1 MSVTVSQQA
10 LLRMN
15 HAAVMVAVN
24 KSSLQ
29 MDLQN
34 LHAET
39 PESGAI
45 KRDEVMESLCAAYG
59 FDSRAQNKP
68 FAFQNGVAVIPVH
81 GSLINRFGQC
91 YGYVTGYNFI
101 RRQRD
106 AAMADPDVTAI
117 VYDVNSGGG
126 EAAGC
131 FELADEAFALRGTK
145 PTISVVDSACY
156 SAAYA
161 LASTSDQVVVTPTGG
176 AGSVGVYTM
185 HVDMSKMLEDWGL
198 NITLIHAGDHKVD
211 GHPYAELPDDV
222 RADMQ
227 KSVDATYNKF
237 VESVARNRNM
247 SVEAVKATQARCYS
261 ADDALALGL
270 IDSVASPLEAIRA
283 FLGGPSET
291 SKDDEST
298 GESLMELN
306 EAKQAE
312 RQRVGAIIGHP
323 NAKGREAMANH
334 LALNTDMSVEDAAA
348 LLAVA
353 PVAQAEAP
361 EKKEEAADQ
370 KNEKFVA
377 AMDKDDNPN
386 IGPDGKAEETVEKS
400 GANELM
406 EAFTA
411 ATGYDFNK

>member
-10 LLRMN
+10 MLRMN

-24 KSSLQ
+24 KTSLQ
-29 MDLQN
+29 MDLQT

-39 PESGAI
+39 PESGER
-45 KRDEVMESLCAAYG
+45 KRAEVMESLCAAYG
-59 FDSRAQNKP
+59 FDSKAQNKP
-68 FAFQNGVAVIPVH
+68 FAFQNGVAIIPIH

-131 FELADEAFALRGTK
+131 FELADESFALRGTK

-185 HVDMSKMLEDWGL
+185 HVDMSKMLENWGL
-198 NITLIHAGDHKVD
+198 EITLIHAGEHKVD
-211 GHPYAELPDDV
+211 GHPYAELPEDV

-237 VESVARNRNM
+237 VESVARNRNL
-247 SVEAVKATQARCYS
+247 SVEAVKDTQARCYS

-283 FLGGPSET
+283 FLGGPSEA
-291 SKDDEST
+291 SNDETT
-298 GESLMELN
+298 GDSLMELN

-334 LALNTDMSVEDAAA
+334 LALNTDMSVDDAAA

-353 PVAQAEAP
+353 PVAHVEVV
-361 EKKEEAADQ
+361 EKTEEAAKP
-370 KNEKFVA
+370 KNEKFVE
-377 AMDKDDNPN
+377 AMNQDDHPN
-386 IGPDGKAEETVEKS
+386 VGPDGKPLESAEKTQ
-400 GANELM
+400 ANELM

-411 ATGYDFNK
+411 ATGYDFTK

>member
-10 LLRMN
+10 MLRMN
-15 HAAVMVAVN
+15 HSAVMVAVN
-24 KSSLQ
+24 KTSLQ
-29 MDLQN
+29 MDLQT

-39 PESGAI
+39 PESGER
-45 KRDEVMESLCAAYG
+45 KRAEVMESLCAAYG
-59 FDSRAQNKP
+59 FDSKAQNKP
-68 FAFQNGVAVIPVH
+68 FAFQEGVAIIPIH

-131 FELADEAFALRGTK
+131 FELADESFALRGTK

-185 HVDMSKMLEDWGL
+185 HVDMSKMLENWGL
-198 NITLIHAGDHKVD
+198 EITLIHAGEHKVD
-211 GHPYAELPDDV
+211 GHPYAELPEDV

-237 VESVARNRNM
+237 VESVARNRNL
-247 SVEAVKATQARCYS
+247 SVEAVKDTQARCYS

-283 FLGGPSET
+283 FLGGPSEA
-291 SKDDEST
+291 SNDETT
-298 GESLMELN
+298 GDSLMELN

-334 LALNTDMSVEDAAA
+334 LALNTDMSVDDAAA

-353 PVAQAEAP
+353 PVAQVEVV
-361 EKKEEAADQ
+361 EKTEEAAKP
-370 KNEKFVA
+370 KNEKFVE
-377 AMDKDDNPN
+377 AMNQDDHPN
-386 IGPDGKAEETVEKS
+386 VGPDGKPLESAEKTQ
-400 GANELM
+400 ANELM

-411 ATGYDFNK
+411 ATGYDFTK

>member
-29 MDLQN
+29 MDLQT

-39 PESGAI
+39 PESGER
-45 KRDEVMESLCAAYG
+45 KRAEVMESLCAAYG
-59 FDSRAQNKP
+59 FDSKAQNKP
-68 FAFQNGVAVIPVH
+68 FAFQDGVAIIPIH

-131 FELADEAFALRGTK
+131 FELADESFALRGTK

-198 NITLIHAGDHKVD
+198 NITLIHAGEHKVD
-211 GHPYAELPDDV
+211 GHPYAELPEDV

-237 VESVARNRNM
+237 VESVARNRNL
-247 SVEAVKATQARCYS
+247 SVEAVKDTQARCYS

-270 IDSVASPLEAIRA
+270 IDSVASPIEAIRA
-283 FLGGPSET
+283 FLGGPSEA
-291 SKDDEST
+291 SNDETT
-298 GESLMELN
+298 GDSLMELN

-334 LALNTDMSVEDAAA
+334 LALNTDMSVDDAAA

-353 PVAQAEAP
+353 PVAHVEVV
-361 EKKEEAADQ
+361 EKTEEAAKP
-370 KNEKFVA
+370 KNEKFVE
-377 AMDKDDNPN
+377 AMNQDDHPN
-386 IGPDGKAEETVEKS
+386 VGPDGKPTESAEKTQ
-400 GANELM
+400 ANELM

-411 ATGYDFNK
+411 ATGYDFTK

>member
-10 LLRMN
+10 MLRMN

-29 MDLQN
+29 MDLQT

-39 PESGAI
+39 PESGER
-45 KRDEVMESLCAAYG
+45 KRAEVMESLCAAYG
-59 FDSRAQNKP
+59 FDSKAQNKP
-68 FAFQNGVAVIPVH
+68 FAFQDGVAIIPIH

-131 FELADEAFALRGTK
+131 FELADESFALRGTK

-198 NITLIHAGDHKVD
+198 NITLIHAGEHKVD
-211 GHPYAELPDDV
+211 GHPYAELPEDV

-237 VESVARNRNM
+237 VESVARNRNL
-247 SVEAVKATQARCYS
+247 SVEAVKDTQARCYS

-270 IDSVASPLEAIRA
+270 IDSVASPIEAIRA
-283 FLGGPSET
+283 FLGGPSEA
-291 SKDDEST
+291 SNDETT
-298 GESLMELN
+298 GDSLMELN

-323 NAKGREAMANH
+323 NAKGREAMATH
-334 LALNTDMSVEDAAA
+334 LALNTEMSVDDAAA

-353 PVAQAEAP
+353 PVAHVEVV
-361 EKKEEAADQ
+361 EKTEEAAKP
-370 KNEKFVA
+370 KNEKFVE
-377 AMDKDDNPN
+377 AMNQDDHPN
-386 IGPDGKAEETVEKS
+386 VGPDSKTTESAEKTQ
-400 GANELM
+400 ANELM

-411 ATGYDFNK
+411 ATGYDFTK

>member
-10 LLRMN
+10 MLRMN

-24 KSSLQ
+24 KTSLQ
-29 MDLQN
+29 MDLQT

-39 PESGAI
+39 PESGER
-45 KRDEVMESLCAAYG
+45 KRAEVMESLCAAYG
-59 FDSRAQNKP
+59 FDSKAQNKP
-68 FAFQNGVAVIPVH
+68 FAFQNGVAIIPIH

-131 FELADEAFALRGTK
+131 FELADESFALRGTK

-185 HVDMSKMLEDWGL
+185 HVDMSKMLENWGL
-198 NITLIHAGDHKVD
+198 EITLIHAGEHKVD
-211 GHPYAELPDDV
+211 GHPYAELPEDV

-237 VESVARNRNM
+237 VESVARNRNL
-247 SVEAVKATQARCYS
+247 SVEAVKDTQARCYS

-283 FLGGPSET
+283 FLGGPSEA
-291 SKDDEST
+291 SNDETT
-298 GESLMELN
+298 GDSLMELN

-323 NAKGREAMANH
+323 NAKGREAMATH
-334 LALNTDMSVEDAAA
+334 LALNTDMSVDDAAA

-353 PVAQAEAP
+353 PVAQVEVV
-361 EKKEEAADQ
+361 ENTEEAAKS
-370 KNEKFVA
+370 KNEKFVE
-377 AMDKDDNPN
+377 AMNQDDHPN
-386 IGPDGKAEETVEKS
+386 VGPDGKPLESAEKTQ
-400 GANELM
+400 ANELM

-411 ATGYDFNK
+411 ATGYDFTK

>member
-10 LLRMN
+10 MLRMN

-29 MDLQN
+29 MDLQA

-39 PESGAI
+39 PESGER
-45 KRDEVMESLCAAYG
+45 KRAEVMESLCAAYG
-59 FDSRAQNKP
+59 FDSKAQNKP
-68 FAFQNGVAVIPVH
+68 FAFQDGVAIIPIH

-131 FELADEAFALRGTK
+131 FELADESFALRGTK

-198 NITLIHAGDHKVD
+198 NITLIHAGEHKVD
-211 GHPYAELPDDV
+211 GHPYAELPEDV

-237 VESVARNRNM
+237 VESVARNRNL
-247 SVEAVKATQARCYS
+247 SVEAVKDTQARCYS

-270 IDSVASPLEAIRA
+270 IDSVASPIEAIRA
-283 FLGGPSET
+283 FLGGPSEA
-291 SKDDEST
+291 SNDETT
-298 GESLMELN
+298 GDSLMELN

-323 NAKGREAMANH
+323 NAKGREAMATH
-334 LALNTDMSVEDAAA
+334 LALNTDMSVDDAAA

-353 PVAQAEAP
+353 PVAHVEVV
-361 EKKEEAADQ
+361 EKTEAAAKP
-370 KNEKFVA
+370 KNEKFVE
-377 AMDKDDNPN
+377 AMNQDDHPN
-386 IGPDGKAEETVEKS
+386 VGPDGKPIESAEKTQ
-400 GANELM
+400 ANELM

-411 ATGYDFNK
+411 ATGYDFTK

>member
-10 LLRMN
+10 MLRMN

-29 MDLQN
+29 MDLQT

-39 PESGAI
+39 PESGER
-45 KRDEVMESLCAAYG
+45 KRAEVMESLCAAYG
-59 FDSRAQNKP
+59 FDSKAQNKP
-68 FAFQNGVAVIPVH
+68 FAFQNGVAVIPIH

-131 FELADEAFALRGTK
+131 FELADESFALRGTK

-198 NITLIHAGDHKVD
+198 NITLIHAGEHKVD
-211 GHPYAELPDDV
+211 GHPYAELPEDV

-237 VESVARNRNM
+237 VESVARNRNL
-247 SVEAVKATQARCYS
+247 SVEAVKDTQARCYS

-283 FLGGPSET
+283 FLGGPSEA
-291 SKDDEST
+291 SNDETT
-298 GESLMELN
+298 GDSLMELN

-323 NAKGREAMANH
+323 NAKGREAMATH
-334 LALNTDMSVEDAAA
+334 LALNTEMSVDDAAA

-353 PVAQAEAP
+353 PVAHVEVV
-361 EKKEEAADQ
+361 EKTEEAAKP
-370 KNEKFVA
+370 KNEKFVE
-377 AMDKDDNPN
+377 AMNQDDHPN
-386 IGPDGKAEETVEKS
+386 VGPDGKPLESAEKTQ
-400 GANELM
+400 ANELM

-411 ATGYDFNK
+411 ATGYDFTK

>member
-24 KSSLQ
+24 KTSLQ

-39 PESGAI
+39 PESGDR
-45 KRDEVMESLCAAYG
+45 KRLEVMESLCAAYG
-59 FDSRAQNKP
+59 FDSKAQNKP
-68 FAFQNGVAVIPVH
+68 FAFQNGVAVIPIH

-131 FELADEAFALRGTK
+131 FELADESFNLRGTK

-198 NITLIHAGDHKVD
+198 NITLIHAGEHKVD

-227 KSVDATYNKF
+227 KSVDSTYDRF
-237 VESVARNRNM
+237 VEVVARNRNM
-247 SVEAVKATQARCYS
+247 SAEAVKATQARCYS

-283 FLGGPSET
+283 FLGGPSE
-291 SKDDEST
+291 SSNDDTT

-353 PVAQAEAP
+353 PVAQVAEP
-361 EKKEEAADQ
+361 EKKEEATKDQ
-370 KNEKFVA
+370 NQKFVQ
-377 AMDKDDNPN
+377 AMDQDEHPN
-386 IGPDGKAEETVEKS
+386 VGPDGKPIESAEKS
-400 GANELM
+400 QASELM
-406 EAFTA
+406 EAFSA
-411 ATGYDFNK
+411 ATGYDFTK

>member
-10 LLRMN
+10 MLRMN

-24 KSSLQ
+24 KTSLQ
-29 MDLQN
+29 MDLQT

-39 PESGAI
+39 PESGER
-45 KRDEVMESLCAAYG
+45 KRAEVMESLCAAYG
-59 FDSRAQNKP
+59 FDSKAQNKP
-68 FAFQNGVAVIPVH
+68 FAFQNGVAIIPIH

-131 FELADEAFALRGTK
+131 FELADESFALRGTK

-185 HVDMSKMLEDWGL
+185 HVDMSKMLENWGL
-198 NITLIHAGDHKVD
+198 EITLIHAGEHKVD
-211 GHPYAELPDDV
+211 GHPYAELPEDV

-237 VESVARNRNM
+237 VESVARNRNL
-247 SVEAVKATQARCYS
+247 SVEAVKDTQARCYS

-283 FLGGPSET
+283 FLGGPSEA
-291 SKDDEST
+291 SNDETT
-298 GESLMELN
+298 GDSLMELN

-334 LALNTDMSVEDAAA
+334 LALNTDMSVDDAAA

-353 PVAQAEAP
+353 PVAQVEVV
-361 EKKEEAADQ
+361 EKTEEAAKP
-370 KNEKFVA
+370 KNEKFVE
-377 AMDKDDNPN
+377 AMNQDDHPN
-386 IGPDGKAEETVEKS
+386 VGPDGKPLESAEKTQ
-400 GANELM
+400 ANELM

-411 ATGYDFNK
+411 ATGYDFTK

>member
-29 MDLQN
+29 MDLQT

-39 PESGAI
+39 PESGER
-45 KRDEVMESLCAAYG
+45 KRAEVMESLCAAYG
-59 FDSRAQNKP
+59 FDSKAQNKP
-68 FAFQNGVAVIPVH
+68 FAFQDGVAIIPIH

-131 FELADEAFALRGTK
+131 FELADESFALRGTK

-185 HVDMSKMLEDWGL
+185 HVNMSKMLENWGL
-198 NITLIHAGDHKVD
+198 EITLIHAGEHKVD

-237 VESVARNRNM
+237 VESVARNRNL
-247 SVEAVKATQARCYS
+247 SVEAVKDTQARCYS

-270 IDSVASPLEAIRA
+270 IDSVASPIEAIRA
-283 FLGGPSET
+283 FLGGHSEA
-291 SKDDEST
+291 SNDETT
-298 GESLMELN
+298 GDSLMELN
-306 EAKQAE
+306 EAKLAE
-312 RQRVGAIIGHP
+312 RQRVGAIIGHL
-323 NAKGREAMANH
+323 NAKGREAMAIH
-334 LALNTDMSVEDAAA
+334 LALNTEMSVDDAAA

-353 PVAQAEAP
+353 PVAHVEVV
-361 EKKEEAADQ
+361 EKTEEAAKP

-377 AMDKDDNPN
+377 AMDKDDHPN
-386 IGPDGKAEETVEKS
+386 VGPDGKPLESAEKTQ
-400 GANELM
+400 ANELM

-411 ATGYDFNK
+411 ATGYDFTK

>member
-10 LLRMN
+10 MLRMN

-24 KSSLQ
+24 KTSLQ
-29 MDLQN
+29 MDLQT

-39 PESGAI
+39 PESGER
-45 KRDEVMESLCAAYG
+45 KRAEVMESLCAAYS
-59 FDSRAQNKP
+59 FDSKAQNKP
-68 FAFQNGVAVIPVH
+68 FAFQDGVAIIPIH

-131 FELADEAFALRGTK
+131 FELADESFALRGTK

-185 HVDMSKMLEDWGL
+185 HVDMSKMLENWGL
-198 NITLIHAGDHKVD
+198 EITLIHAGEHKVD
-211 GHPYAELPDDV
+211 GHPYAELPEDV

-237 VESVARNRNM
+237 VESVARNRNL
-247 SVEAVKATQARCYS
+247 SVEAVKDTQARCYS

-283 FLGGPSET
+283 FLGGPSEA
-291 SKDDEST
+291 SNDETT
-298 GESLMELN
+298 GDSLMELN

-334 LALNTDMSVEDAAA
+334 LALNTDMSVDDAAA

-353 PVAQAEAP
+353 PVAHVEVV
-361 EKKEEAADQ
+361 ENTEEAAKP
-370 KNEKFVA
+370 KNEKFVE
-377 AMDKDDNPN
+377 AMNQDDHPN
-386 IGPDGKAEETVEKS
+386 VGPDGKPLESAEKTQ
-400 GANELM
+400 ANELM

-411 ATGYDFNK
+411 ATGYDFTK

>member
-10 LLRMN
+10 MLRMN

-29 MDLQN
+29 MDLQT

-39 PESGAI
+39 PESGER
-45 KRDEVMESLCAAYG
+45 KRAEVMESLCAAYG
-59 FDSRAQNKP
+59 FDSNAQDKP
-68 FAFQNGVAVIPVH
+68 FAFQNGVAIIPIH

-131 FELADEAFALRGTK
+131 FELADESFALRGTK

-198 NITLIHAGDHKVD
+198 NITLIHAGEHKVD
-211 GHPYAELPDDV
+211 GHPYAELPEDV

-237 VESVARNRNM
+237 VESVARNRNL
-247 SVEAVKATQARCYS
+247 SVEAVKDTQARCYS

-270 IDSVASPLEAIRA
+270 IDSVASPIEAIRA
-283 FLGGPSET
+283 FLGGHSEA
-291 SKDDEST
+291 SNDETT
-298 GESLMELN
+298 GDSLMELN

-323 NAKGREAMANH
+323 NAKGREAMATH
-334 LALNTDMSVEDAAA
+334 LALNTDMSVDDAAA

-353 PVAQAEAP
+353 PVAHVEVV
-361 EKKEEAADQ
+361 EKTEEAAKP
-370 KNEKFVA
+370 KNEKFVK
-377 AMDKDDNPN
+377 AMNQDDHPN
-386 IGPDGKAEETVEKS
+386 VGPDGKPLESAEKTQ
-400 GANELM
+400 ANELM

-411 ATGYDFNK
+411 ATGYDFTK

>member
-10 LLRMN
+10 MLRMN

-24 KSSLQ
+24 KTSLQ
-29 MDLQN
+29 MDLQT

-39 PESGAI
+39 PESGER
-45 KRDEVMESLCAAYG
+45 KRAEVMESLCAAYG
-59 FDSRAQNKP
+59 FDSKAQNKP
-68 FAFQNGVAVIPVH
+68 FAFQNGVAIIPIH

-131 FELADEAFALRGTK
+131 FELADESFALRGTK

-198 NITLIHAGDHKVD
+198 NITLIHAGEHKVD
-211 GHPYAELPDDV
+211 GHPYAELPEDV

-237 VESVARNRNM
+237 VESVARNRNL
-247 SVEAVKATQARCYS
+247 SVEAVKDTQARCYS

-270 IDSVASPLEAIRA
+270 IDSVASPIEAIRA
-283 FLGGPSET
+283 FLGGPSEA
-291 SKDDEST
+291 SNDETT
-298 GESLMELN
+298 GDSLMELN

-323 NAKGREAMANH
+323 NAKGREAMATH
-334 LALNTDMSVEDAAA
+334 LALNTEMSVDDAAA

-353 PVAQAEAP
+353 PVAHVEVV
-361 EKKEEAADQ
+361 EKTEEAAKP

-386 IGPDGKAEETVEKS
+386 IGPDGKAEEKAEKS
-400 GANELM
+400 GADELM
-406 EAFTA
+406 AAFTA
-411 ATGYDFNK
+411 ATGYDFTK

>member
-10 LLRMN
+10 MLRMN
-15 HAAVMVAVN
+15 HSAVMVAVN
-24 KSSLQ
+24 KTSLQ
-29 MDLQN
+29 MDLQT

-39 PESGAI
+39 PESGER
-45 KRDEVMESLCAAYG
+45 KRAEVMESLCAAYG
-59 FDSRAQNKP
+59 FDSKAQNKP
-68 FAFQNGVAVIPVH
+68 FAFQDGVAVIPIH

-131 FELADEAFALRGTK
+131 FELADESFALRGTK

-185 HVDMSKMLEDWGL
+185 HVDMSKMLENWGL
-198 NITLIHAGDHKVD
+198 EITLIHAGEHKVD
-211 GHPYAELPDDV
+211 GHPYAELPEDV

-237 VESVARNRNM
+237 VESVARNRNL
-247 SVEAVKATQARCYS
+247 SVEAVKDTQARCYS

-283 FLGGPSET
+283 FLGGHSEA
-291 SKDDEST
+291 SNDETT
-298 GESLMELN
+298 GDSLMELN

-323 NAKGREAMANH
+323 NAKGREAMAAH
-334 LALNTDMSVEDAAA
+334 LALNTEMSVDDAAA

-353 PVAQAEAP
+353 PVAHVEVV
-361 EKKEEAADQ
+361 EKTEEAAKP
-370 KNEKFVA
+370 KNEKFVE
-377 AMDKDDNPN
+377 AMNQDDHPN
-386 IGPDGKAEETVEKS
+386 VGPDGKPLESAEKTQ
-400 GANELM
+400 ANELM

-411 ATGYDFNK
+411 ATGYDFTK

>member
-10 LLRMN
+10 MLRMN

-24 KSSLQ
+24 KTSLQ
-29 MDLQN
+29 MDLQT

-39 PESGAI
+39 PESGER
-45 KRDEVMESLCAAYG
+45 KRAEVMESLCAAYG
-59 FDSRAQNKP
+59 FDSKAQNKP
-68 FAFQNGVAVIPVH
+68 FAFQDGVAIIPIH

-131 FELADEAFALRGTK
+131 FELADESFALRGTK

-185 HVDMSKMLEDWGL
+185 HVDMSKMLENWGL
-198 NITLIHAGDHKVD
+198 DITLIHAGEHKVD
-211 GHPYAELPDDV
+211 GHPYAELPEDV

-237 VESVARNRNM
+237 VESVARNRNL
-247 SVEAVKATQARCYS
+247 SVEAVKDTQARCYS

-270 IDSVASPLEAIRA
+270 IDSVASPIEAIRA
-283 FLGGPSET
+283 FLGGPSEA
-291 SKDDEST
+291 SNDETT
-298 GESLMELN
+298 GDSLMELN

-323 NAKGREAMANH
+323 NAKGREAMATH
-334 LALNTDMSVEDAAA
+334 LALNTEMSVDDAAA

-353 PVAQAEAP
+353 PVAHVEVV
-361 EKKEEAADQ
+361 EKTEEAAKP
-370 KNEKFVA
+370 KNERFVE
-377 AMDKDDNPN
+377 AMNQDDHPN
-386 IGPDGKAEETVEKS
+386 VGPDGKPTESAEKTQ
-400 GANELM
+400 ANELM

-411 ATGYDFNK
+411 ATGYDFTK

>member
-10 LLRMN
+10 MLRMN

-24 KSSLQ
+24 KTSLQ
-29 MDLQN
+29 MDLQT

-39 PESGAI
+39 PESGER
-45 KRDEVMESLCAAYG
+45 KRAEVMESLCAAYG
-59 FDSRAQNKP
+59 FDSKAQNKP
-68 FAFQNGVAVIPVH
+68 FAFQDGVAIIPIH

-106 AAMADPDVTAI
+106 AAMADPEVTAI

-131 FELADEAFALRGTK
+131 FELADESFALRGTK

-176 AGSVGVYTM
+176 AGSVGVYTI

-198 NITLIHAGDHKVD
+198 NITLIHAGEHKVD
-211 GHPYAELPDDV
+211 GHPYAELPEDV

-237 VESVARNRNM
+237 VESVARNRNL
-247 SVEAVKATQARCYS
+247 SVEAVKDTQARCYS

-283 FLGGPSET
+283 FLGGPSEA
-291 SKDDEST
+291 SNDETT
-298 GESLMELN
+298 GDSLMELN

-334 LALNTDMSVEDAAA
+334 LALNTEMSVDDAAA

-353 PVAQAEAP
+353 PVAHVEVV
-361 EKKEEAADQ
+361 EKTEEAAKP
-370 KNEKFVA
+370 KNEKFVE
-377 AMDKDDNPN
+377 AMNQDDHPN
-386 IGPDGKAEETVEKS
+386 VGPDGKPTESAEKNQ
-400 GANELM
+400 ANELM

-411 ATGYDFNK
+411 ATGYDFTK

>member
-29 MDLQN
+29 MDLQT

-39 PESGAI
+39 PESGER
-45 KRDEVMESLCAAYG
+45 KRAEVMESLCAAYG
-59 FDSRAQNKP
+59 FDSKAQNKP
-68 FAFQNGVAVIPVH
+68 FAFQDGVAIIPIH

-131 FELADEAFALRGTK
+131 FELADESFALRGTK

-185 HVDMSKMLEDWGL
+185 HVDMSKMLENWGL
-198 NITLIHAGDHKVD
+198 DITLIHAGEHKVD
-211 GHPYAELPDDV
+211 GHPYAELPEDV

-237 VESVARNRNM
+237 VESVARNRNL
-247 SVEAVKATQARCYS
+247 SVEAVKDTQARCYS

-270 IDSVASPLEAIRA
+270 IDSVASPIEAIRA
-283 FLGGPSET
+283 FLGGPSEA
-291 SKDDEST
+291 SNDETT
-298 GESLMELN
+298 GDSLMELN

-334 LALNTDMSVEDAAA
+334 LALNTDMSVDDAAA

-353 PVAQAEAP
+353 PVAHVEVV
-361 EKKEEAADQ
+361 EKTEEAAKP
-370 KNEKFVA
+370 KNEKFVE
-377 AMDKDDNPN
+377 AMNKDDHPN
-386 IGPDGKAEETVEKS
+386 VGPDGKPTESAEKTQ
-400 GANELM
+400 ANELM

-411 ATGYDFNK
+411 ATGYDFTK

>member
-10 LLRMN
+10 MLRMN

-24 KSSLQ
+24 KTSLQ
-29 MDLQN
+29 MDLQT

-39 PESGAI
+39 PESGER
-45 KRDEVMESLCAAYG
+45 KRAEVMESLCAAYG
-59 FDSRAQNKP
+59 FDSKAQNKP
-68 FAFQNGVAVIPVH
+68 FAFQDGVAIIPIH

-131 FELADEAFALRGTK
+131 FELADESFALRGTK

-198 NITLIHAGDHKVD
+198 NITLIHAGEHKVD
-211 GHPYAELPDDV
+211 GHPYAELPEDV

-237 VESVARNRNM
+237 VESVARNRNL
-247 SVEAVKATQARCYS
+247 SVEAVKDTQARCYS

-283 FLGGPSET
+283 FLGGPSEA
-291 SKDDEST
+291 SNDETT
-298 GESLMELN
+298 GDSLMELN

-334 LALNTDMSVEDAAA
+334 LALNTDMSVDDAAA

-353 PVAQAEAP
+353 PVAHVEVV
-361 EKKEEAADQ
+361 EKTEEAAKP
-370 KNEKFVA
+370 KNEKFVE
-377 AMDKDDNPN
+377 AMNQDDHPN
-386 IGPDGKAEETVEKS
+386 VGPDGKPLESAEKTQ
-400 GANELM
+400 ANELM

-411 ATGYDFNK
+411 ATGYDFTK

>member
-10 LLRMN
+10 MLRMN

-24 KSSLQ
+24 KTSLQ
-29 MDLQN
+29 MDLQT

-39 PESGAI
+39 PESGER
-45 KRDEVMESLCAAYG
+45 KRAEVMESLCAAYG
-59 FDSRAQNKP
+59 FDSKTQNKP
-68 FAFQNGVAVIPVH
+68 FAFQDGVAIIPIH

-117 VYDVNSGGG
+117 IYDVNSGGG

-131 FELADEAFALRGTK
+131 FELADESFALRGTK

-198 NITLIHAGDHKVD
+198 NITLIHAGEHKVD
-211 GHPYAELPDDV
+211 GHPYAELPEDV

-237 VESVARNRNM
+237 VESVARNRNL
-247 SVEAVKATQARCYS
+247 SVEAVKDTQARCYS

-283 FLGGPSET
+283 FLGGPSEA
-291 SKDDEST
+291 SNDETT
-298 GESLMELN
+298 GDSLMELN

-334 LALNTDMSVEDAAA
+334 LALNTEMSVDDAAA

-353 PVAQAEAP
+353 PVAQVAEP
-361 EKKEEAADQ
+361 EKKDEAAKP
-370 KNEKFVA
+370 KNEKFVE
-377 AMDKDDNPN
+377 AMNQDDHPN
-386 IGPDGKAEETVEKS
+386 VGPDGKPLESAEKTQ
-400 GANELM
+400 ANELM

-411 ATGYDFNK
+411 ATGYDFTK

>member
-10 LLRMN
+10 MLRMN
-15 HAAVMVAVN
+15 HSAVMVAVN
-24 KSSLQ
+24 KTSLQ
-29 MDLQN
+29 MDLQT

-39 PESGAI
+39 PESGER
-45 KRDEVMESLCAAYG
+45 KRAEVMESLCAAYG
-59 FDSRAQNKP
+59 FDSKAQNKP
-68 FAFQNGVAVIPVH
+68 FAFQNGVAIIPIH

-131 FELADEAFALRGTK
+131 FELADESFALRGTK

-185 HVDMSKMLEDWGL
+185 HVDMSKMLENWGL
-198 NITLIHAGDHKVD
+198 EITLIHAGEHKVD
-211 GHPYAELPDDV
+211 GHPYAELPEDV

-237 VESVARNRNM
+237 VESVARNRNL
-247 SVEAVKATQARCYS
+247 SVEAVKDTQARCYS

-283 FLGGPSET
+283 FLGGPSEA
-291 SKDDEST
+291 SNDETT
-298 GESLMELN
+298 GDSLMELN

-334 LALNTDMSVEDAAA
+334 LALNTDMSVDDAAA

-353 PVAQAEAP
+353 PVAHVEVV
-361 EKKEEAADQ
+361 EKTEEAAKP
-370 KNEKFVA
+370 KNEKFVE
-377 AMDKDDNPN
+377 AMNQDDHPN
-386 IGPDGKAEETVEKS
+386 VGPDGKPLESAEKTQ
-400 GANELM
+400 ANELM

-411 ATGYDFNK
+411 ATGYDFTK

>member
-15 HAAVMVAVN
+15 PAAVMVAVN

-59 FDSRAQNKP
+59 FDSRSQNKP
-68 FAFQNGVAVIPVH
+68 FAFQNGVAIIPIH

-131 FELADEAFALRGTK
+131 FELADESFALRGTK

-198 NITLIHAGDHKVD
+198 NITLIHAGEHKVD
-211 GHPYAELPDDV
+211 GHPYAELPEDV

-237 VESVARNRNM
+237 VESVARNRNL
-247 SVEAVKATQARCYS
+247 SVEAVKDTQARCYS

-270 IDSVASPLEAIRA
+270 IDSVASPIEAIRA
-283 FLGGPSET
+283 FLGGPSEA
-291 SKDDEST
+291 SNDETT
-298 GESLMELN
+298 GDSLMELN

-334 LALNTDMSVEDAAA
+334 LALNTDMSVDDAAA

-353 PVAQAEAP
+353 PVAQVEVV
-361 EKKEEAADQ
+361 EKTEEAAKP
-370 KNEKFVA
+370 KNEKFVE
-377 AMDKDDNPN
+377 AMNQDDHPN
-386 IGPDGKAEETVEKS
+386 VGPDGKPLKSAEKTQ
-400 GANELM
+400 ANELM

-411 ATGYDFNK
+411 ATGYDFTK

>member
-10 LLRMN
+10 MLRMN

-29 MDLQN
+29 MDLQT

-39 PESGAI
+39 PESGER
-45 KRDEVMESLCAAYG
+45 KRAEVMESLCAAYG
-59 FDSRAQNKP
+59 FDSKAQNKP
-68 FAFQNGVAVIPVH
+68 FAFQDGVAIIPIH

-131 FELADEAFALRGTK
+131 FELADESFALRGTK

-198 NITLIHAGDHKVD
+198 NITLIHAGEHKVD
-211 GHPYAELPDDV
+211 GHPYAELPEDV

-237 VESVARNRNM
+237 VESVARNRNL
-247 SVEAVKATQARCYS
+247 SVEAVKDTQARCYS

-270 IDSVASPLEAIRA
+270 IDSVASPIEAIRA
-283 FLGGPSET
+283 FLGGPSEA
-291 SKDDEST
+291 SNDETT
-298 GESLMELN
+298 GDSLMELN

-323 NAKGREAMANH
+323 NAKGREAMATH
-334 LALNTDMSVEDAAA
+334 LALNTEMSVDDAAA

-353 PVAQAEAP
+353 PVAHVEVV
-361 EKKEEAADQ
+361 EKTEEAAKP
-370 KNEKFVA
+370 KNEKFVE
-377 AMDKDDNPN
+377 AMNQDDHPN
-386 IGPDGKAEETVEKS
+386 VGPDGKTEEKVEKS

-406 EAFTA
+406 DAFTA
-411 ATGYDFNK
+411 ATGYKFDK

>member
-29 MDLQN
+29 MDLQT

-39 PESGAI
+39 PESGER
-45 KRDEVMESLCAAYG
+45 KRAEVMESLCAAYG
-59 FDSRAQNKP
+59 FDSKAQNKP
-68 FAFQNGVAVIPVH
+68 FAFQDGVAVIPIH

-131 FELADEAFALRGTK
+131 FELADESFALRGTK

-185 HVDMSKMLEDWGL
+185 HVNMSKMLENWGL
-198 NITLIHAGDHKVD
+198 EITLIHAGEHKVD

-237 VESVARNRNM
+237 VESVARNRNL
-247 SVEAVKATQARCYS
+247 SVEAVKDTQARCYS

-270 IDSVASPLEAIRA
+270 IDSVASPIEAIRA
-283 FLGGPSET
+283 FLGGHSEA
-291 SKDDEST
+291 SNDETT
-298 GESLMELN
+298 GDSLMELN

-334 LALNTDMSVEDAAA
+334 LALNTDMSVDDAAA

-353 PVAQAEAP
+353 PVAHVEVV
-361 EKKEEAADQ
+361 EEAAKP
-370 KNEKFVA
+370 KNKKFVE
-377 AMDKDDNPN
+377 AMNQDDHPN
-386 IGPDGKAEETVEKS
+386 VGPDGKPLEPAEKTQ
-400 GANELM
+400 ANELM

-411 ATGYDFNK
+411 ATGYDFTK

>member
-10 LLRMN
+10 MLRMN

-24 KSSLQ
+24 KTSLQ
-29 MDLQN
+29 MDLQT

-39 PESGAI
+39 PESGER
-45 KRDEVMESLCAAYG
+45 KRAEVMESLCAAYG
-59 FDSRAQNKP
+59 FDSKAQNKP
-68 FAFQNGVAVIPVH
+68 FAFQNGVAIIPIH

-131 FELADEAFALRGTK
+131 FELADESFALRGTK

-176 AGSVGVYTM
+176 AGSVVVYTM
-185 HVDMSKMLEDWGL
+185 HVDMSKMLENWGL
-198 NITLIHAGDHKVD
+198 EITLIHAGEHKVD
-211 GHPYAELPDDV
+211 GHPYAELPEDV

-237 VESVARNRNM
+237 VESVARNRNL
-247 SVEAVKATQARCYS
+247 SVEAVKDTQARCYS

-283 FLGGPSET
+283 FLGGPSEA
-291 SKDDEST
+291 SNDETT
-298 GESLMELN
+298 GDSLMELN

-334 LALNTDMSVEDAAA
+334 LALNTDMSVDDAAA

-353 PVAQAEAP
+353 PVAQVEVV
-361 EKKEEAADQ
+361 EKTEEAAKP
-370 KNEKFVA
+370 KNEKFVE
-377 AMDKDDNPN
+377 AMNQDDHPN
-386 IGPDGKAEETVEKS
+386 VGPDGKPLESAEKTQ
-400 GANELM
+400 ANELM

-411 ATGYDFNK
+411 ATGYDFTK

>member
-10 LLRMN
+10 MLRMN

-29 MDLQN
+29 MDLQT

-39 PESGAI
+39 PESGER
-45 KRDEVMESLCAAYG
+45 KRAEVMESLCAAYG
-59 FDSRAQNKP
+59 FDSKAQNKP
-68 FAFQNGVAVIPVH
+68 FAFQDGVAIIPIH

-131 FELADEAFALRGTK
+131 FELADESFALRGTK

-185 HVDMSKMLEDWGL
+185 HVDMSKMLENWGL
-198 NITLIHAGDHKVD
+198 DITLIHAGEHKVD
-211 GHPYAELPDDV
+211 GHPYAELPEDV

-237 VESVARNRNM
+237 VESVARNRNL
-247 SVEAVKATQARCYS
+247 SVEAVKDTQARCYS

-270 IDSVASPLEAIRA
+270 IDSVASPIEAIRA
-283 FLGGPSET
+283 FLGGPSEA
-291 SKDDEST
+291 SNDETT
-298 GESLMELN
+298 GDSLMELN
-306 EAKQAE
+306 EAKLAE

-323 NAKGREAMANH
+323 NAKGREAMATH
-334 LALNTDMSVEDAAA
+334 LALNTEMSVDDAAA

-353 PVAQAEAP
+353 PVAHVEVV
-361 EKKEEAADQ
+361 EKTEEAAKP
-370 KNEKFVA
+370 KNEKFVE
-377 AMDKDDNPN
+377 AMNQDDHPN
-386 IGPDGKAEETVEKS
+386 VGPDGKPTESAEKTQ
-400 GANELM
+400 ANELM

-411 ATGYDFNK
+411 ATGYDFTK

>member
-29 MDLQN
+29 MDLQT

-39 PESGAI
+39 PESGER
-45 KRDEVMESLCAAYG
+45 KRAEVMESLCAAYG
-59 FDSRAQNKP
+59 FDSKAQNKP
-68 FAFQNGVAVIPVH
+68 FAFQDGVAIIPIH

-106 AAMADPDVTAI
+106 AAMADPEVTAI

-131 FELADEAFALRGTK
+131 FELADESFALRGTK

-185 HVDMSKMLEDWGL
+185 HVDMSKMLENWGL
-198 NITLIHAGDHKVD
+198 DITLIHAGEHKVD
-211 GHPYAELPDDV
+211 GHPYAELPEDV

-237 VESVARNRNM
+237 VESVARNRNL
-247 SVEAVKATQARCYS
+247 SVEAVKDTQARCYS

-270 IDSVASPLEAIRA
+270 IDSVASPIEAIRA
-283 FLGGPSET
+283 FLGGPSEA
-291 SKDDEST
+291 SNDETT
-298 GESLMELN
+298 GDSLMELN

-323 NAKGREAMANH
+323 NAKGREAMATH
-334 LALNTDMSVEDAAA
+334 LALNTEMSVDDAAA

-353 PVAQAEAP
+353 PVAHVEVV
-361 EKKEEAADQ
+361 EKTEEAAKP
-370 KNEKFVA
+370 KNEKFVE
-377 AMDKDDNPN
+377 AMNQDDHPN
-386 IGPDGKAEETVEKS
+386 VGPDGKPIESAEKTQ
-400 GANELM
+400 ANELM

-411 ATGYDFNK
+411 ATGYDFTK

>member
-1 MSVTVSQQA
+1 M
-10 LLRMN
+10 
-15 HAAVMVAVN
+15 
-24 KSSLQ
+24 
-29 MDLQN
+29 
-34 LHAET
+34 
-39 PESGAI
+39 AI
-45 KRDEVMESLCAAYG
+45 
-59 FDSRAQNKP
+59 
-68 FAFQNGVAVIPVH
+68 IPIH

-131 FELADEAFALRGTK
+131 FELADESFALRGTK

-185 HVDMSKMLEDWGL
+185 HVDMSKMLENWGL
-198 NITLIHAGDHKVD
+198 EITLIHAGEHKVD
-211 GHPYAELPDDV
+211 GHPYAELPEDV

-237 VESVARNRNM
+237 VESVARNRNL
-247 SVEAVKATQARCYS
+247 SVEAVKDTQARCYS

-270 IDSVASPLEAIRA
+270 IDSVASPIEAIRA
-283 FLGGPSET
+283 FLGGHSEA
-291 SKDDEST
+291 SNDETT
-298 GESLMELN
+298 GDFLMELN

-334 LALNTDMSVEDAAA
+334 LALNTDMSVDDAAA

-353 PVAQAEAP
+353 PVAQVEVV
-361 EKKEEAADQ
+361 EKTEEAAKP
-370 KNEKFVA
+370 KNEKFVE
-377 AMDKDDNPN
+377 AMNQDDHPN
-386 IGPDGKAEETVEKS
+386 VGPDGKPTESAEKTQ
-400 GANELM
+400 ANELM

-411 ATGYDFNK
+411 ATGYDFTK

>member
-10 LLRMN
+10 MLRMN

-29 MDLQN
+29 MDLQT

-39 PESGAI
+39 PESGER
-45 KRDEVMESLCAAYG
+45 KRAEVMESLCAAYG
-59 FDSRAQNKP
+59 FDSKAQNKP
-68 FAFQNGVAVIPVH
+68 FAFQDGVAVIPIH

-131 FELADEAFALRGTK
+131 FELADESFALRGTK

-198 NITLIHAGDHKVD
+198 NITLIHAGEHKVD
-211 GHPYAELPDDV
+211 GHPYAELPEDV

-237 VESVARNRNM
+237 VESVARNRNL
-247 SVEAVKATQARCYS
+247 SVEAVKDTQARCYS

-270 IDSVASPLEAIRA
+270 IDSVASPIEAIRA
-283 FLGGPSET
+283 FLGGPSEA
-291 SKDDEST
+291 SNDETT
-298 GESLMELN
+298 GDSLMELN

-323 NAKGREAMANH
+323 NAKGREAMATH
-334 LALNTDMSVEDAAA
+334 LALNTDMSVDDAAA

-353 PVAQAEAP
+353 PVAHVEVV
-361 EKKEEAADQ
+361 EKTEAAAKT
-370 KNEKFVA
+370 KNEKFVE
-377 AMDKDDNPN
+377 AMNQDDHPN
-386 IGPDGKAEETVEKS
+386 VGPDGKPTESAEKTQ
-400 GANELM
+400 ANELM

-411 ATGYDFNK
+411 ATGYDFTK

>member
-10 LLRMN
+10 MLRMN
-15 HAAVMVAVN
+15 HSAVMVAVN

-29 MDLQN
+29 MDLQA

-39 PESGAI
+39 PESGER
-45 KRDEVMESLCAAYG
+45 KRAEVMESLCAAYG
-59 FDSRAQNKP
+59 FDSKAQNKP
-68 FAFQNGVAVIPVH
+68 FAFQDGVAIIPIH

-131 FELADEAFALRGTK
+131 FELADESFALRGTK

-198 NITLIHAGDHKVD
+198 NITLIHAGEHKVD
-211 GHPYAELPDDV
+211 GHPYAELPEDV

-237 VESVARNRNM
+237 VESVARNRNL
-247 SVEAVKATQARCYS
+247 SVEAVKDTQARCYS

-283 FLGGPSET
+283 FLGGPSEA
-291 SKDDEST
+291 SNDETT
-298 GESLMELN
+298 GDSLMELN

-334 LALNTDMSVEDAAA
+334 LALNTDMSVDDAAA

-353 PVAQAEAP
+353 PVAQVEVV
-361 EKKEEAADQ
+361 EKTEEAAKP
-370 KNEKFVA
+370 KNEKFVE
-377 AMDKDDNPN
+377 AMNQDDHPN
-386 IGPDGKAEETVEKS
+386 VGPDGKPLESAEKTQ
-400 GANELM
+400 ANELM

-411 ATGYDFNK
+411 ATGYDFTK

>member
-10 LLRMN
+10 MLRMN

-29 MDLQN
+29 MDLQA

-39 PESGAI
+39 PESGER
-45 KRDEVMESLCAAYG
+45 KRAEVMESLCAAYG
-59 FDSRAQNKP
+59 FDSKAQNKP
-68 FAFQNGVAVIPVH
+68 FAFQDGVAIIPIH

-131 FELADEAFALRGTK
+131 FELADESFALRGTK

-185 HVDMSKMLEDWGL
+185 HVDMSKMLENCGL
-198 NITLIHAGDHKVD
+198 NITLIHAGEHKVD
-211 GHPYAELPDDV
+211 GHPFAELPEDV

-237 VESVARNRNM
+237 VESVARNRNL
-247 SVEAVKATQARCYS
+247 SVEAVKDTQARCYS

-270 IDSVASPLEAIRA
+270 IDSVASPIEAIRA
-283 FLGGPSET
+283 FLGGPSEA
-291 SKDDEST
+291 SNDETT
-298 GESLMELN
+298 GDSLMELN

-323 NAKGREAMANH
+323 NAKGREAMAAH
-334 LALNTDMSVEDAAA
+334 LALNTEMSVDDAAA

-353 PVAQAEAP
+353 PVAHVEVV
-361 EKKEEAADQ
+361 EKTEEAAKP
-370 KNEKFVA
+370 KNEKFVE
-377 AMDKDDNPN
+377 AMNQDDHPN
-386 IGPDGKAEETVEKS
+386 VGPDGKPTESAEKTQ
-400 GANELM
+400 ANELM

-411 ATGYDFNK
+411 ATGYDFTK

>member
-10 LLRMN
+10 MLRMN

-29 MDLQN
+29 MDLQT

-39 PESGAI
+39 PESGER
-45 KRDEVMESLCAAYG
+45 KRAEVMESLCAAYG
-59 FDSRAQNKP
+59 FDSKAQNKP
-68 FAFQNGVAVIPVH
+68 FAFQDGVAIIPIH

-131 FELADEAFALRGTK
+131 FELADESFALRGTK

-198 NITLIHAGDHKVD
+198 NITLIHAGEHKVD
-211 GHPYAELPDDV
+211 GHPYAELPEDV

-237 VESVARNRNM
+237 VESVARNRNL
-247 SVEAVKATQARCYS
+247 SVEAVKDTQARCYS

-270 IDSVASPLEAIRA
+270 IDSVASPIEAIRA
-283 FLGGPSET
+283 FLGGPSEA
-291 SKDDEST
+291 SNDETT
-298 GESLMELN
+298 GDSLMELN

-323 NAKGREAMANH
+323 NAKGREAMATH
-334 LALNTDMSVEDAAA
+334 LALNTEMSVDDAAA

-353 PVAQAEAP
+353 PVAHVEAV
-361 EKKEEAADQ
+361 EKTEEAAKP
-370 KNEKFVA
+370 KNEKFVEV
-377 AMDKDDNPN
+377 MNKDDHPN
-386 IGPDGKAEETVEKS
+386 VGPDGKPLESAEKTQ
-400 GANELM
+400 ANELM

-411 ATGYDFNK
+411 ATGYDFTK

>member
-10 LLRMN
+10 MLRMN

-29 MDLQN
+29 MDLQT

-39 PESGAI
+39 PESGER
-45 KRDEVMESLCAAYG
+45 KRAEVMESLCAAYG
-59 FDSRAQNKP
+59 FDSKAQNKP
-68 FAFQNGVAVIPVH
+68 FAFQDGVAIIPIH

-131 FELADEAFALRGTK
+131 FELADESFALRGTK

-198 NITLIHAGDHKVD
+198 DITLIHAGEHKVD
-211 GHPYAELPDDV
+211 GHPYAELPEDV

-237 VESVARNRNM
+237 VESVARNRNL
-247 SVEAVKATQARCYS
+247 SVEAVKDTQARCYS

-270 IDSVASPLEAIRA
+270 IDSVASPIEAIRA
-283 FLGGPSET
+283 FLGGPSEA
-291 SKDDEST
+291 SNDETT
-298 GESLMELN
+298 GDSLMELN

-323 NAKGREAMANH
+323 NAKGREAMATH
-334 LALNTDMSVEDAAA
+334 LALNTDMSVDDAAA

-353 PVAQAEAP
+353 PVAHVEVV
-361 EKKEEAADQ
+361 EKTEAAAKP
-370 KNEKFVA
+370 KNEKFVE
-377 AMDKDDNPN
+377 AMNQDDHPN
-386 IGPDGKAEETVEKS
+386 VGPDGKPIESAEKS
-400 GANELM
+400 QANELM

-411 ATGYDFNK
+411 ATGYDFTK

>member
-1 MSVTVSQQA
+1 
-10 LLRMN
+10 
-15 HAAVMVAVN
+15 
-24 KSSLQ
+24 
-29 MDLQN
+29 MDLQT

-39 PESGAI
+39 PESGER
-45 KRDEVMESLCAAYG
+45 KRAEVMESLCAAYG
-59 FDSRAQNKP
+59 FDSKAQNKP
-68 FAFQNGVAVIPVH
+68 FAFQDGVAIIPIH

-131 FELADEAFALRGTK
+131 FELADESFALRGTK

-198 NITLIHAGDHKVD
+198 NITLIHAGEHKVD
-211 GHPYAELPDDV
+211 GHPYAELPEDV

-237 VESVARNRNM
+237 VESVARNRNL
-247 SVEAVKATQARCYS
+247 SVEAVKDTQARCYS

-270 IDSVASPLEAIRA
+270 IDSVASPIEAIRA
-283 FLGGPSET
+283 FLGGPSEA
-291 SKDDEST
+291 SNDETT
-298 GESLMELN
+298 GDSLMELN

-323 NAKGREAMANH
+323 NAKGREAMATH
-334 LALNTDMSVEDAAA
+334 LALNTEMSVDDAAA

-353 PVAQAEAP
+353 PVAHVEVV
-361 EKKEEAADQ
+361 EKTEEAAKP
-370 KNEKFVA
+370 KNEKFVEV
-377 AMDKDDNPN
+377 MNKDDHPN
-386 IGPDGKAEETVEKS
+386 VGPDGKPLGSAEKTQ
-400 GANELM
+400 ANELM

-411 ATGYDFNK
+411 ATGYDFTK

>member
-10 LLRMN
+10 MLRMN
-15 HAAVMVAVN
+15 HSAVMVAVN
-24 KSSLQ
+24 KTSLQ
-29 MDLQN
+29 MDLQT

-39 PESGAI
+39 PESGER
-45 KRDEVMESLCAAYG
+45 KRAEVMESLCAAYG
-59 FDSRAQNKP
+59 FDSKAQNKP
-68 FAFQNGVAVIPVH
+68 FAFQNGVAIIPIH

-131 FELADEAFALRGTK
+131 FELADESFALRGTK

-185 HVDMSKMLEDWGL
+185 HVDMSKMLENWGL
-198 NITLIHAGDHKVD
+198 EITLIHAGEHKVD
-211 GHPYAELPDDV
+211 GHPYAELPEEV

-237 VESVARNRNM
+237 VESVARNRNL
-247 SVEAVKATQARCYS
+247 SVEAVKDTQARCYS

-283 FLGGPSET
+283 FLGGPSEA
-291 SKDDEST
+291 SNDETT
-298 GESLMELN
+298 GDSLMELN

-334 LALNTDMSVEDAAA
+334 LALNTDMSVDDAAA

-353 PVAQAEAP
+353 PVAHVEVV
-361 EKKEEAADQ
+361 EKTEEAAKP
-370 KNEKFVA
+370 KNEKFVE
-377 AMDKDDNPN
+377 AMNQDDHPN
-386 IGPDGKAEETVEKS
+386 VGPDGKPLESAEKTQ
-400 GANELM
+400 ANELM

-411 ATGYDFNK
+411 ATGYDFTK

>member
-10 LLRMN
+10 MLRMN

-24 KSSLQ
+24 KTSLQ
-29 MDLQN
+29 MDLQT

-39 PESGAI
+39 PESGER
-45 KRDEVMESLCAAYG
+45 KRAEVMESLCAAYG
-59 FDSRAQNKP
+59 FDSKAQNKP
-68 FAFQNGVAVIPVH
+68 FAFQNGVAIIPIH

-131 FELADEAFALRGTK
+131 FELADESFALRGTK

-185 HVDMSKMLEDWGL
+185 HVDMSKMLENWGL
-198 NITLIHAGDHKVD
+198 EITLIHAGEHKVD
-211 GHPYAELPDDV
+211 GHPYAELPEDV

-237 VESVARNRNM
+237 VESVARNRNL
-247 SVEAVKATQARCYS
+247 SVEAVKDTQARCYS

-283 FLGGPSET
+283 FLGGHSEA
-291 SKDDEST
+291 SNDETT
-298 GESLMELN
+298 GDSLMELN

-334 LALNTDMSVEDAAA
+334 LALNTDMSVDDAAA
-348 LLAVA
+348 LLAAA
-353 PVAQAEAP
+353 PVAQVAEP
-361 EKKEEAADQ
+361 EKKDEAAKP
-370 KNEKFVA
+370 KNEKFVE
-377 AMDKDDNPN
+377 AMNQDDHPN
-386 IGPDGKAEETVEKS
+386 VGPDGKPLESAEKTQ
-400 GANELM
+400 ANELM

-411 ATGYDFNK
+411 ATGYDFTK

>member
-29 MDLQN
+29 MDLQT

-39 PESGAI
+39 PESGER
-45 KRDEVMESLCAAYG
+45 KRAEVMESLCAAYG
-59 FDSRAQNKP
+59 FDSKAQNKP
-68 FAFQNGVAVIPVH
+68 FAFQDGVAIIPIH

-131 FELADEAFALRGTK
+131 FELADESFALRGTK

-185 HVDMSKMLEDWGL
+185 HVDMSKMLENWGL
-198 NITLIHAGDHKVD
+198 DITLIHAGEHKVD
-211 GHPYAELPDDV
+211 GHPYAELPEDV

-237 VESVARNRNM
+237 VESVARNRNL
-247 SVEAVKATQARCYS
+247 SVEAVKDTQARCYS

-270 IDSVASPLEAIRA
+270 IDSVASPIEAIRA
-283 FLGGPSET
+283 FLGGPSEA
-291 SKDDEST
+291 SNDETT
-298 GESLMELN
+298 GDSLMELN

-323 NAKGREAMANH
+323 NAKGREAMATH
-334 LALNTDMSVEDAAA
+334 LALNTEMSVDDAAA

-353 PVAQAEAP
+353 PVAHVEVV
-361 EKKEEAADQ
+361 EKTEEAAKP
-370 KNEKFVA
+370 KNEKFVE
-377 AMDKDDNPN
+377 AMNQDDHPN
-386 IGPDGKAEETVEKS
+386 VGPDGKPTESAEKTQ
-400 GANELM
+400 ANELM

-411 ATGYDFNK
+411 ATGYDFTK

>member
-10 LLRMN
+10 MLRMN

-29 MDLQN
+29 MDLQA

-39 PESGAI
+39 PESGER
-45 KRDEVMESLCAAYG
+45 KRAEVMESLCAAYG
-59 FDSRAQNKP
+59 FDSKAQNKP
-68 FAFQNGVAVIPVH
+68 FAFQDGVAIIPIH

-131 FELADEAFALRGTK
+131 FELADESFALRGTK

-185 HVDMSKMLEDWGL
+185 HVDMSKMLENWGL
-198 NITLIHAGDHKVD
+198 DITLIHAGEHKVD
-211 GHPYAELPDDV
+211 GHPYAELPEDV

-237 VESVARNRNM
+237 VESVARNRNL
-247 SVEAVKATQARCYS
+247 SVEAVKDTQARCYS

-270 IDSVASPLEAIRA
+270 IDSVASPIEAIRA
-283 FLGGPSET
+283 FLGGPSEA
-291 SKDDEST
+291 SNDETT
-298 GESLMELN
+298 GDSLMELN

-323 NAKGREAMANH
+323 NAKGREAMATH
-334 LALNTDMSVEDAAA
+334 LALNTEMSVDDAAA

-353 PVAQAEAP
+353 PVAHVEVV
-361 EKKEEAADQ
+361 EKTEEAAKP
-370 KNEKFVA
+370 KNEKFVE
-377 AMDKDDNPN
+377 AMNQDDHPN
-386 IGPDGKAEETVEKS
+386 VGPDGKPTESAEKTQ
-400 GANELM
+400 ANELM

-411 ATGYDFNK
+411 ATGYDFTK

>member
-10 LLRMN
+10 MLRMN

-29 MDLQN
+29 MDLQA

-39 PESGAI
+39 PESGER
-45 KRDEVMESLCAAYG
+45 KRAEVMESLCAAYG
-59 FDSRAQNKP
+59 FDSKAQNKP
-68 FAFQNGVAVIPVH
+68 FAFQDGVAIIPIH

-131 FELADEAFALRGTK
+131 FELADESFALRGTK

-198 NITLIHAGDHKVD
+198 NITLIHAGEHKVD
-211 GHPYAELPDDV
+211 GHPYAELPEDV

-237 VESVARNRNM
+237 VESVARNRNL
-247 SVEAVKATQARCYS
+247 SVEAVKDTQARCYS

-270 IDSVASPLEAIRA
+270 IDSVASPIEAIRA
-283 FLGGPSET
+283 FLGGPSEA
-291 SKDDEST
+291 SNDETT
-298 GESLMELN
+298 GDSLMELN

-323 NAKGREAMANH
+323 NAKGREAMATH
-334 LALNTDMSVEDAAA
+334 LALNTEMSVDDAAA

-353 PVAQAEAP
+353 PVAHVEVV
-361 EKKEEAADQ
+361 EKTEEAAKP
-370 KNEKFVA
+370 KNEKFVK
-377 AMDKDDNPN
+377 AMNQDDHPN
-386 IGPDGKAEETVEKS
+386 VGPDGKPIESAEKS
-400 GANELM
+400 QAAELM

-411 ATGYDFNK
+411 ATGYDFTK